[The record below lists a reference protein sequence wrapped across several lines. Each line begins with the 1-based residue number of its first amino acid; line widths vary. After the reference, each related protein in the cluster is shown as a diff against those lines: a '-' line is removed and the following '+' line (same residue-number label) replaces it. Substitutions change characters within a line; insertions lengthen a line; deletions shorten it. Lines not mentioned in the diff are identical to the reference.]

1 MSTPR
6 SRGGYIG
13 RSVARREDVRFLRGE
28 ATYVDD
34 IELDGTAHLA
44 LVRSTHAHARIGE
57 VSTERAR
64 AIPGVRAILT
74 AADLDGRVQSV
85 ARREFPGVTI
95 AAVPH
100 PVLAHERVRYV
111 GQAIAAVVADS
122 RAVAEDA
129 AELVEVEYEP
139 LDVVVDPRTAGA
151 AEPRLHE
158 ELQDNVLIRATSG
171 SGDVAGAFARA
182 EHTVAQSFHMPRVA
196 AAPMEPRAA
205 LASYDRDTDLLTVW
219 CSAQDPHR
227 THRELTHILRR
238 PAERIRVVVPDVGGA
253 FGSKGGASIES
264 ALAAV
269 AAMDLGRP
277 VKWAEDRLEN
287 FVAAHQGRG
296 LDADVELALDAEGH
310 ILALRARL
318 YADLGAYLFVSTP
331 IPGHTAAS
339 LLTGVY
345 LIDAAEVELLGVA
358 TNKVPTGP
366 YRGAGRPESALL
378 LERMVDIAAGRL
390 GMDPI
395 ELRRRNL
402 VPRDRFPYTTAL
414 GLTYDSGDY
423 PAALDRVL
431 EKADFPALCERREH
445 ARADGRLVGIGTA
458 MYVERAGGGW
468 ESAAVS
474 LEPDGRVVVRTGSSP
489 HGQGHETTFA
499 QLAADELGVGL
510 DDVTVLWG
518 DTASVP
524 PGTGTF
530 GSRSIA
536 VGGSAVLQ
544 AVEHVKQRARV
555 LGAHLLAVPESGLAW
570 KDDRLQVVG
579 EERGLT
585 LRELAAAAYD
595 PARVPDGFGPGLRS
609 DERFEAPNVFSAGAY
624 LALVEIE
631 RATGRL
637 RVDRLVAVDDAGRVV
652 NPLLAEGQVVGGS
665 AQGLGQALVEELV
678 HDEAGQLRTSS
689 FLDYELLTAAD
700 MPTVEAEFVETLS
713 PYGPLGSKGVGEGG
727 AIGAPAAVANAVADA
742 LAPIGVGHVNF
753 PFVEE
758 RLWRLVQ
765 DHGGGG

>member
-1 MSTPR
+1 MSTPTP
-6 SRGGYIG
+6 RGGYVG
-13 RSVARREDVRFLRGE
+13 RSVARREDVRFLRGQ

-34 IELDGTAHLA
+34 IELDGTLHLA
-44 LVRSTHAHARIGE
+44 LVRSTQAHARIRD

-64 AIPGVRAILT
+64 AVRGVRAVLT
-74 AADLDGRVQSV
+74 ADGLDGRVQPV
-85 ARREFPGVTI
+85 ARREFPRVTI

-100 PVLAHERVRYV
+100 PVLAQERVRYV
-111 GQAIAAVVADS
+111 GQPIAAVVADS

-129 AELVEVEYEP
+129 AELVDVEYEP
-139 LDVVVDPRTAGA
+139 LGVVLDPRTAGA

-158 ELQDNVLIRATSG
+158 DLPDNVLIRATSG
-171 SGDVAGAFARA
+171 SGDVAAAFARA
-182 EHTVAQSFHMPRVA
+182 EHTVAQSFHVPRVA
-196 AAPMEPRAA
+196 GAPMEPRAA
-205 LASYDRDTDLLTVW
+205 LASYDPDTDLLTVW
-219 CSAQDPHR
+219 SSAQDPHR
-227 THRELTHILRR
+227 THRELAHILQR
-238 PAERIRVVVPDVGGA
+238 PPERIRVVVPDVGGA
-253 FGSKGGASIES
+253 FGTKGGAPIES

-296 LDADVELALDAEGH
+296 LDADVELALDADGH

-345 LIDAAEVELLGVA
+345 LIDAAEVELQGVA

-378 LERMVDIAAGRL
+378 LERMVDIAAARL

-402 VPRDRFPYTTAL
+402 VPPDRFPYTTPL

-423 PAALDRVL
+423 PGALDRVL
-431 EKADFPALCERREH
+431 EKADFAALCERRER
-445 ARADGRLVGIGTA
+445 ARADGRLVGVGTA

-474 LEPDGRVVVRTGSSP
+474 LEADGRVTVRTGASP
-489 HGQGHETTFA
+489 HGQGHETAFA
-499 QLAADELGVGL
+499 QLVADELGVGL
-510 DDVTVLWG
+510 EDVTVRWG

-530 GSRSIA
+530 GSRSLT

-544 AVEHVKQRARV
+544 AVRRIKEHART
-555 LGAHLLAVPESGLAW
+555 LGAHLLAVPEDDLAW

-585 LRELAAAAYD
+585 LGELAAAAHD
-595 PARVPDGFGPGLRS
+595 PARLPDGFPGLRS
-609 DERFEAPNVFSAGAY
+609 DERFEAPFVFSAGAY
-624 LALVEIE
+624 LAVVEIE

-637 RVDRLVAVDDAGRVV
+637 RVHRLFAVDDAGRVV
-652 NPLLAEGQVVGGS
+652 NPLLAEGQVIGGS

-678 HDEAGQLRTSS
+678 HDEAGQLQTSS

-700 MPTVEAEFVETLS
+700 MPTVDAEFVETLS
-713 PYGPLGSKGVGEGG
+713 PHSPLGSKGVGEGG

-742 LAPIGVGHVNF
+742 LAPLGVRHVDF
-753 PFVEE
+753 PFTEE
-758 RLWRLVQ
+758 RLWRLVH
-765 DHGGGG
+765 DHGGHG